1 MKIEFCIFD
10 AGSAAGPERI
20 LIGRYQISV
29 TQSMGNWP
37 VGRTTDSE
45 QPRGKPRTHF
55 DIAIRILASL
65 IHGLAIYSSR
75 CKSPSEQ
82 RCCLLLF
89 SRLETIDGAGYSG
102 PAQFVT
108 SMRKIDVKMP
118 TEYTRHSILVKVGL
132 CICELSKT
140 CKFSN
145 FLFLN

>member
-1 MKIEFCIFD
+1 MF
-10 AGSAAGPERI
+10 RI

-29 TQSMGNWP
+29 RQSMGNWP
-37 VGRTTDSE
+37 IGRTTDSE
-45 QPRGKPRTHF
+45 QPRGKPRTHSG
-55 DIAIRILASL
+55 IAIRILASL
-65 IHGLAIYSSR
+65 IHGLAIYSSYCR
-75 CKSPSEQ
+75 SPSEQ

-132 CICELSKT
+132 CVCELSKT

>member
-89 SRLETIDGAGYSG
+89 SRLETIEGAGYSG

-132 CICELSKT
+132 CVCELSKT